1 MATVLYVDDD
11 TITRFLLRKS
21 LELNGYAVLEA
32 GDGKE
37 ALEVI
42 ESNKEINYVLL
53 DLNMPVMNGFE
64 FLKEVELNTEL
75 SNIKVIVTSAIPQS
89 HFTAQANKDV
99 VSQNQIIGYLEKPI
113 YFPDLIKI
121 LSTN

>member
-11 TITRFLLRKS
+11 SITRFLVRKS
-21 LELNGYAVLEA
+21 LELNGYKVFEA
-32 GDGKE
+32 GDGEE
-37 ALEVI
+37 ALEI
-42 ESNKEINYVLL
+42 IGANADINYVLL

-64 FLKEVELNTEL
+64 FLKMVDQNPDL
-75 SNIKVIVTSAIPQS
+75 SNLKVIVTSAIPQL